1 MLTRVLARRKV
12 FLARSMSSLHDF
24 KATLNNGE
32 EISLSRYAGHPLVVV
47 NVASKWGVTDS
58 EYKALQSLHES
69 YANQE
74 KGLRILAFPCNQFGK
89 QEPGSDDKIA
99 EFVKKYNFQ
108 GELFQK
114 IEVNGKNAHP
124 LWAWMKTTSKGK
136 GTLGNDIKWNFTKF
150 VVDRAG
156 QVVDRAATTT
166 SSAKLAPQIEKL
178 LQSPFE

>member
-1 MLTRVLARRKV
+1 
-12 FLARSMSSLHDF
+12 MSHLNE
-24 KATLNNGE
+24 ALPTLNTKHFNPFT
-32 EISLSRYAGHPLVVV
+32 SLMPTKKKDF
-47 NVASKWGVTDS
+47 AS
-58 EYKALQSLHES
+58 LPSLATNS
-69 YANQE
+69 
-74 KGLRILAFPCNQFGK
+74 GK
-89 QEPGSDDKIA
+89 QEPASDEKIA

>member
-1 MLTRVLARRKV
+1 MITRVLTRRSQNLHSV
-12 FLARSMSSLHDF
+12 ILTGRSMSSLYYF
-24 KATLNNGE
+24 KATLNSGE
-32 EISLSRYAGHPLVVV
+32 EVSLSKYT
-47 NVASKWGVTDS
+47 GVTDS

-89 QEPGSDDKIA
+89 QEPASDAAIA

-124 LWAWMKTTSKGK
+124 LWSWMKTTPKGK

-150 VVDRAG
+150 VVDRQG
-156 QVVDRAATTT
+156 QVVERAATTT